1 MDVQFFNNNEK
12 LYKKILQDIGE
23 AKSFVYLETFSF
35 GKNKIGHQFREAL
48 ENCAKEE
55 VDVRLLL
62 DGFGSSTNRKYFK
75 KLSQLGGQIKFYKKF
90 KISFNIIHDNNYRNH
105 RKLLVID
112 DKISYI
118 GSVNITDRSINWRDA
133 TLRLSG
139 TISTTFRDVFLDN
152 FKIADKHIFIKK
164 PHTTSIKLKD
174 IEIFRD
180 IPSIKFQ
187 KIRNEQIR
195 LIKNA
200 KKQIIIETPY
210 FLPGRKMRI
219 HLKKAVKRG
228 VKAIIILPKK
238 SDMKI
243 VDILREKYFG
253 KLYKYGVSI
262 IFYTPKILHSKLMLI
277 DNEIFSIGSA
287 NMDPRSTLF
296 HFELNLFGTNKEIIK
311 HIQQHLKESMS
322 HSENFNYEK
331 WKKRSIIQ
339 RIMERLLSLIK
350 YLL

>member
-1 MDVQFFNNNEK
+1 MLPCVYQEPSPLPFEMYFWIILK
-12 LYKKILQDIGE
+12 LPINIFLL
-23 AKSFVYLETFSF
+23 KS
-35 GKNKIGHQFREAL
+35 
-48 ENCAKEE
+48 
-55 VDVRLLL
+55 
-62 DGFGSSTNRKYFK
+62 
-75 KLSQLGGQIKFYKKF
+75 
-90 KISFNIIHDNNYRNH
+90 
-105 RKLLVID
+105 
-112 DKISYI
+112 
-118 GSVNITDRSINWRDA
+118 
-133 TLRLSG
+133 
-139 TISTTFRDVFLDN
+139 
-152 FKIADKHIFIKK
+152 
-164 PHTTSIKLKD
+164 
-174 IEIFRD
+174 
-180 IPSIKFQ
+180 
-187 KIRNEQIR
+187 
-195 LIKNA
+195 A

-339 RIMERLLSLIK
+339 KKIQFFSFTVFNFV
-350 YLL
+350 

>member
-1 MDVQFFNNNEK
+1 MPIILKLNNYNMDVQFFNNNEK

-210 FLPGRKMRI
+210 FLTG
-219 HLKKAVKRG
+219 
-228 VKAIIILPKK
+228 
-238 SDMKI
+238 KI
-243 VDILREKYFG
+243 FRQTLQVWGKYNF
-253 KLYKYGVSI
+253 LYPQD
-262 IFYTPKILHSKLMLI
+262 T
-277 DNEIFSIGSA
+277 
-287 NMDPRSTLF
+287 TLQT
-296 HFELNLFGTNKEIIK
+296 HA
-311 HIQQHLKESMS
+311 
-322 HSENFNYEK
+322 Y
-331 WKKRSIIQ
+331 R
-339 RIMERLLSLIK
+339 
-350 YLL
+350 